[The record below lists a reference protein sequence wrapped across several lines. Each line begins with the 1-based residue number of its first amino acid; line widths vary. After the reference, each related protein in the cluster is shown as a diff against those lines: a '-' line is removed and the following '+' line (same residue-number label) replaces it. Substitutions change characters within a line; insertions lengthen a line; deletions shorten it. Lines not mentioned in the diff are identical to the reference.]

1 MNTCITDFW
10 SYFQKHQYA
19 FQMLKEIEPDKR
31 SELLNELNRLINN
44 FHPKIGFIFKMKDG
58 AFEFII
64 TAYGNPYLFK
74 SVELLVKYAPKVEKW
89 TFTPFIQP
97 FANLEKYKSGTDKP
111 FEYHGISLKI
121 SDMKFQTTLTENNPL
136 LISIEVYI
144 TNLILHN
151 YNDHL
156 TSAVFIILEHLLGEK
171 SFANEIHSVKITQ
184 LTAENHGTSTALHNL
199 PTYVKIAR
207 ALSAEEL
214 SI

>member
-1 MNTCITDFW
+1 MNTCITEFW
-10 SYFQKHQYA
+10 SYFQKNQYA

-44 FHPKIGFIFKMKDG
+44 FHPKIGFIFKMNNN

-64 TAYGNPYLFK
+64 TAYGNPYIFK
-74 SVELLVKYAPKVEKW
+74 SVELLVKYAPTIEKW

-97 FANLEKYKSGTDKP
+97 IANLDQYKTGTDKP
-111 FEYHGISLKI
+111 FEYKGISLKI

-151 YNDHL
+151 YNDYL
-156 TSAVFIILEHLLGEK
+156 TSAVYIILEHLLGEK

-184 LTAENHGTSTALHNL
+184 LTLESDSTSTALYNL

-207 ALSAEEL
+207 GLSAEEL

>member
-1 MNTCITDFW
+1 MNTCITEFW
-10 SYFQKHQYA
+10 SYFQKNQYA

-44 FHPKIGFIFKMKDG
+44 FHPKIGFIFKMNNN

-89 TFTPFIQP
+89 TVTAFIQP
-97 FANLEKYKSGTDKP
+97 FANLDKYKSGTDKP

-121 SDMKFQTTLTENNPL
+121 SEMKFQTTLTENNPL

-144 TNLILHN
+144 KNLILHN

-156 TSAVFIILEHLLGEK
+156 TAAVYIILEHLLGEK

-184 LTAENHGTSTALHNL
+184 FTAENDAASTQLFNL

-207 ALSAEEL
+207 GLSAEEL
-214 SI
+214 IV